1 MAKTN
6 TEWISMTDAN
16 ILQAIGQFIKQKRLQ
31 SNKTQSQLAK
41 EAGLNPYTISQIE
54 NGGSITLSTLIQ
66 LLRAL
71 DVLYVLDNFKTM
83 EEISPIQYAKMQKNK
98 RQRARNKSNPD
109 TSNNDIGW

>member
-1 MAKTN
+1 MEKTN
-6 TEWISMTDAN
+6 TEWISMTDVN
-16 ILQAIGQFIKQKRLQ
+16 IIQAIGQFVKQKRLQ
-31 SNKTQSQLAK
+31 TNRTQSQLAR

-54 NGGSITLSTLIQ
+54 NGGSVTLSTLIQ

-83 EEISPIQYAKMQKNK
+83 EEISPIQYAKIQKNK
-98 RQRARNKSNPD
+98 RQRARNNNNTD